1 MSFNLMTLVCN
12 RTVHA
17 GAEFTA
23 LVNLAEYANDEG
35 FCWPSLDTLA
45 ARCRTTK
52 RCVQRT
58 LSTLVASEE
67 LKIFKGAGPPVR
79 GGHLNLYQIQIDVLL
94 KNKVVT
100 EMTEVWSY
108 RTSLNGS
115 CDGDEQRKTR
125 PIGHRGGVQNG
136 MEVTSYRPSKPVI
149 EQVIQQAIESAVH
162 SPLAL
167 DSVGQQD
174 QKPEIQP
181 TNEEALPPPK
191 AKRARKVS
199 DAKTFSEWYAE
210 RKATGGKILEP
221 DDPSRAYVKTL
232 GLNGDFLEV
241 AWSIFRDDHLISEK
255 KQKSWPQ
262 TFLVYL
268 RKGYLRPWF
277 HKDGVWR
284 LTTAGKQAAIL
295 IEHDPDMQCGHDDDW
310 TRDVMRGVI

>member
-1 MSFNLMTLVCN
+1 MSV
-12 RTVHA
+12 RTMARVWDQSGHA
-17 GAEFTA
+17 GTE
-23 LVNLAEYANDEG
+23 LLMLLAIADFADDEG
-35 FCWPSLDTLA
+35 NAYPAVQTLA
-45 ARCRTTK
+45 AKCRMSS
-52 RCVQRT
+52 RNANFI
-58 LSTLVASEE
+58 LSALRQTGE
-67 LKIFKGAGPPVR
+67 LEVRANEGPKGTNR
-79 GGHLNLYQIQIDVLL
+79 Y
-94 KNKVVT
+94 KVVT
-100 EMTEVWSY
+100 GLKPTSPLKPASPLKPTSSTPEAGFLKPLKPTSDEP
-108 RTSLNGS
+108 SLNHQ
-115 CDGDEQRKTR
+115 EP
-125 PIGHRGGVQNG
+125 PIGRVRTPNSSACPPPPVEELILEQ
-136 MEVTSYRPSKPVI
+136 PKSKR
-149 EQVIQQAIESAVH
+149 
-162 SPLAL
+162 
-167 DSVGQQD
+167 
-174 QKPEIQP
+174 QP
-181 TNEEALPPPK
+181 TNEDTPAPAK